1 MISKLDLQTWK
12 KMGLD
17 HLEEISKRLSRYK
30 IAGMRLTKGR
40 YELILCMCVL
50 GNIWLLHAIVYF
62 NLQHLNTPTNETD
75 YEEEL
80 GEYDLSL
87 VTMKPGLWD
96 LIGTGYVPITLNRDY
111 KMENKHLCTSVKNL
125 TLIVTAYT
133 APPNFDR
140 RQIMRGSWLNNSN
153 YLGLGT
159 VRVVWLL
166 GMTSNATLQ
175 KELEKEMEEY
185 GDLLQGDFIDHYVNL
200 THKGAMGF
208 KWVSERCRNAR
219 IVLKADDDM
228 ILNMKQ
234 LFTHILPKTILHKRR
249 HLYCYRNP
257 HSQILRDKKLKWFIN
272 ENEFTGDVVFPLY
285 CEGPAVFMTNDVV
298 PALVK
303 SAKMVPFF
311 WLEDVYLYGVV
322 LQNVPGLTYTQ
333 MGRGIEYDL
342 HGKRVIK
349 CFRETLT
356 TCTYMVA
363 ACSNQSDMSL
373 VWEYMQQQN
382 SMHLPGLMEKIF
394 DNIVLPS

>member
-1 MISKLDLQTWK
+1 MTSKFDASALK
-12 KMGLD
+12 RYGLD
-17 HLEEISKRLSRYK
+17 YLEEMNRRLNKLR
-30 IAGMRLTKGR
+30 ITVTRLTRGR
-40 YELILCMCVL
+40 YELILSLCVL
-50 GNIWLLHAIVYF
+50 GNIWLLHAIVYY
-62 NLQHLNTPTNETD
+62 NLQHLNNPLNNET
-75 YEEEL
+75 EL
-80 GEYDLSL
+80 DEMGEIDLSQ
-87 VTMKPGLWD
+87 VTAKPGLWD

-111 KMENKHLCTSVKNL
+111 RMENKHLCTSVKNL

-140 RQIMRGSWLNNSN
+140 RQIMRRSWLNDSN
-153 YLGLGT
+153 YLGLAT

-166 GMTSNATLQ
+166 GTTSNATLQ

-185 GDLLQGDFIDHYVNL
+185 GDLLQGDFVDHYVNL

-208 KWVSERCRNAR
+208 KWVSERCRNAQ

-234 LFTHILPKTILHKRR
+234 LFTHILPKTILNRRR

-272 ENEFTGDVVFPLY
+272 ENEFRGEVVFPVY

-303 SAKMVPFF
+303 SANMVPFF

-322 LQNVPGLTYTQ
+322 LQNVPGLSYTQ

-356 TCTYMVA
+356 TCTFMIA

-373 VWEYMQQQN
+373 VWDYMEQQN
-382 SMHLPGLMEKIF
+382 SMHLPGLMDRIF
-394 DNIVLPS
+394 ENLVLPD

>member
-1 MISKLDLQTWK
+1 MFSKVDIAHVKQV
-12 KMGLD
+12 GLGY
-17 HLEEISKRLSRYK
+17 LEEVSKRLSKLK
-30 IAGMRLTKGR
+30 IAGVRLSKGR
-40 YELILCMCVL
+40 YEMILSLCVL
-50 GNIWLLHAIVYF
+50 GNIWLLHAIVYY
-62 NLQHLNTPTNETD
+62 NLQHLNQFQNGTD
-75 YEEEL
+75 IEEE
-80 GEYDLSL
+80 GEYDLSR
-87 VTMKPGLWD
+87 VTLKPGLD
-96 LIGTGYVPITLNRDY
+96 TLIGTSYVPITLHREY
-111 KMENKHLCTSVKNL
+111 LMENKKLCTSVKNL

-133 APPNFDR
+133 APANFDR

-166 GMTSNATLQ
+166 GKTSNATLQ
-175 KELEKEMEEY
+175 RMLEEEFRQY
-185 GDLLQGDFIDHYVNL
+185 GDLLQGDFVDHYFNL

-208 KWVSERCRNAR
+208 KWVAERCRNAK

-234 LFTHILPKTILHKRR
+234 LFTHILPRTILNQRR

-272 ENEFTGDVVFPLY
+272 ENEFRGDVIFPVY
-285 CEGPAVFMTNDVV
+285 CEGPAVFMTNDIV

-303 SAKMVPFF
+303 SAKMLPFF

-333 MGRGIEYDL
+333 FGRGVEYDL

-356 TCTYMVA
+356 TCTFMIV
-363 ACSNQSDMSL
+363 ACSNQTDMVE
-373 VWEYMQQQN
+373 VWKYMQQQN
-382 SMHLPGLMEKIF
+382 EMYLPHIMERIF
-394 DNIVLPS
+394 ENMVLPP